1 VCVYVCLI
9 VGDVETSI
17 IRRPARV
24 GLLRQRKKIL
34 QSVMIVR
41 KAETIAPYR
50 SELAANRSPAPT
62 ALRYEILALYLHS
75 PMRH

>member
-1 VCVYVCLI
+1 MCLN
-9 VGDVETSI
+9 VGDLQTST

-24 GLLRQRKKIL
+24 GLLRQRKEIL
-34 QSVMIVR
+34 QRVTIVR
-41 KAETIAPYR
+41 KAKTIAPYR

-62 ALRYEILALYLHS
+62 ALRYEILAQYLHS